1 MMDCVTFLVASV
13 LRESSPPHLTRSLR
27 APCGVAA
34 VLLCVCVVGVVGVVG
49 VVCVVCVV
57 GVVGVVGVYMCVGDV
72 DHTAKQCISEC

>member
-34 VLLCVCVVGVVGVVG
+34 VLLCVCVV
-49 VVCVVCVV
+49 CVVC
-57 GVVGVVGVYMCVGDV
+57 VVGVYMCVGDV
-72 DHTAKQCISEC
+72 DHTAKQCVSEC